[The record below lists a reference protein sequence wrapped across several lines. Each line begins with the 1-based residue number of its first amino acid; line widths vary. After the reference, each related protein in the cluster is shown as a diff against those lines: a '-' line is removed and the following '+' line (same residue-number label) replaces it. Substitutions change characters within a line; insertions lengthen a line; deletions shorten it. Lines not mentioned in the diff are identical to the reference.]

1 LPAYTG
7 RFTGLTTN
15 SFGNTPFIQK
25 QIHPSSAPQPA
36 VIFVQLFGD
45 VDSIFNVCADFSLT
59 SAHGYDNE
67 LYIPMKQAVLLL
79 SLCLLMWYAPATAQ
93 QVAMSREQV
102 MAMTPEWKGERLPDG
117 RPLVPD
123 NILNRLKNISLEEA
137 WGVLRNAGFNNQ
149 FEGDWMILR
158 PDQVLVGRA
167 LTVQYLPKRQ
177 DYDNLVRAKGKAEN
191 RLGNFNSWPID
202 MLKPGDV
209 YVADSYGKIVDG
221 TLIGDNL
228 GNSIYTKSKNGVIFY
243 GSVRDT
249 EGLEKIEGF
258 NAWIKGYD
266 PSYIQEMMLGG
277 INQPIRIGRAVVL
290 PGDAVLAK
298 KGGVVFIPAHLVE
311 DVVINAEFIAL
322 RDQFG
327 HQRLREGRY
336 TPGQIDQQ
344 WTDEIK
350 KDFLKWLDQ
359 NPDRLPMSRQELD
372 AFMKK
377 RTW

>member
-1 LPAYTG
+1 
-7 RFTGLTTN
+7 
-15 SFGNTPFIQK
+15 
-25 QIHPSSAPQPA
+25 
-36 VIFVQLFGD
+36 
-45 VDSIFNVCADFSLT
+45 
-59 SAHGYDNE
+59 
-67 LYIPMKQAVLLL
+67 MKKAVLL
-79 SLCLLMWYAPATAQ
+79 SFSFLLLLTFSVQAQ
-93 QVAMSREQV
+93 QVAWTKEQV

-117 RPLVPD
+117 RPNVPD
-123 NILNRLKNISLEEA
+123 NILNRLKKISLEEA
-137 WGVLRNAGFNNQ
+137 WGVLRNSGYNNQ
-149 FEGDWMILR
+149 FEGDWTILKQ
-158 PDQVLVGRA
+158 DQVLVGRA
-167 LTVQYLPKRQ
+167 LTVQYLPKRK
-177 DYDNLVRAKGKAEN
+177 DFDEIVRAKGKAEN
-191 RLGNFNSWPID
+191 RVGNFNSWPID

-228 GNSIYTKSKNGVIFY
+228 GNSIYAKSKNGVIFY
-243 GSVRDT
+243 GSVRDA
-249 EGLEKIEGF
+249 EGLEQIDGF

-277 INQPIRIGRAVVL
+277 INLPIRIGRATVL

-298 KGGVVFIPAHLVE
+298 KGGIVFIPAHLAE
-311 DVVINAEFIAL
+311 EVVINAEFIAL

-327 HQRLREGRY
+327 HQRLREGKY

-344 WTDEIK
+344 WTDDIK

-359 NPDRLPMSRQELD
+359 NPDRLPMSRPELD